1 MTTLPLNRRGFLK
14 KVGAASLL
22 SRFGCMNALAQAA
35 QPAQTDYKALVCI
48 FMAGGNDG
56 HNTLIPQT
64 QQALKNYQTAR
75 GSLVLPDSNGGL
87 LPITNAADGTLYALH
102 SGLSAIQ
109 PLWGQGKLAMLA
121 NVGMLVQ
128 PIVRAQYLAN
138 SVPLPT
144 NLFSHSDQTQQ
155 MQSGFPSTTGGSG
168 WGGRAADAVQTLNG
182 TSTFPTNCSI
192 AGPALFCTG
201 SKVQSAALLPG
212 FNLDASGMSL
222 WPAQAGTARVSGLQQ
237 IIKLNSGLSLVQAAN
252 QARQDAVS
260 LNAMLTGGAATV
272 TTQFPSTDLGMQ
284 MQQIASIISLRNS
297 TGMSRQVF
305 FAMLGGF
312 DTHGGQSWQ
321 QYDLLQELSGAMA
334 AFYQY
339 TIDAGVANQVTTFT
353 LSDFGRTLQPSG
365 TGTDHGWGNH
375 HFIMGGAVHGGN
387 VFGTFPDLTLG
398 GPDDT
403 ADRGV
408 LIPSTSIDQYGA
420 TLATWLGVPDPS
432 LVFQNIGN
440 FTTANLGFIG

>member
-1 MTTLPLNRRGFLK
+1 MTNLPFTRRNFLK
-14 KVGAASLL
+14 KVGAAGLL
-22 SRFGCMNALAQAA
+22 TRFGCMNALAQAA

-48 FMAGGNDG
+48 FLAGGNDG

-64 QQALKNYQTAR
+64 TQALKNYQTAR
-75 GSLVLPDSNGGL
+75 GSLTLPDANGGL
-87 LPITNAADGTLYALH
+87 LNITSGDGTGYALH
-102 SGLSAIQ
+102 SGLKAIQ

-121 NVGMLVQ
+121 NVGMLVK
-128 PIVRAQYLAN
+128 PVTRAEYLAN
-138 SVPLPT
+138 TVPLPT

-155 MQSGFPSTTGGSG
+155 MQSGVPSASGGSG
-168 WGGRAADAVQTLNG
+168 WGGRTADAVQTLNG
-182 TSTFPTNCSI
+182 ASTFPTNCSI

-222 WPAQAGTARVSGLQQ
+222 WPTQAGTARATGLQQ
-237 IIKLNSGLSLVQAAN
+237 IIQLSSGLSLVQAAN
-252 QARQDAVS
+252 QARKDAVS
-260 LNAMLTGGAATV
+260 LNAMLTGGAASV
-272 TTQFPSTDLGMQ
+272 TTTFPQTDIGMQ

-305 FAMLGGF
+305 FALLGGF

-321 QYDLLQELSGAMA
+321 QYDLFQDLSAAMA

-339 TIDAGVANQVTTFT
+339 TMDAGVANQVTSFT

-365 TGTDHGWGNH
+365 SGSDHGWGSH
-375 HFIMGGAVHGGN
+375 HFIMGGAVQGGN
-387 VFGTFPDLTLG
+387 VYGTFPDLTLG

-403 ADRGV
+403 GNRGV

-440 FTTANLGFIG
+440 FTTANLGFLG